1 MLMQN
6 DKSGG
11 KAKNQSGD
19 ITRTLTNA
27 LQQIQDKDPEL
38 KKDIQGIKVENA
50 AEIPTSDNKKC
61 YLVHV
66 ASDSVDSL
74 HKVHSE
80 VVKKLEGKLSNP
92 VVIVPTRKRI
102 NGNLYRKYRGKN
114 VPRTETLTYVYDALL
129 QDVVYP
135 AAIVG
140 KRVRYPKS
148 KGRVFKV
155 QVDKLDK
162 EAIEYKLNAITAS
175 YKALTNRD
183 LTVEFQ

>member
-1 MLMQN
+1 MLMQSE
-6 DKSGG
+6 KGG

-19 ITRTLTNA
+19 ITRTLTNT

-38 KKDIQGIKVENA
+38 KKSLDNIKIENG
-50 AEIPTSDNKKC
+50 AELPTSDNKKC

-66 ASDSVDSL
+66 SSDSQDNL
-74 HKVHSE
+74 NKAHSNL
-80 VVKKLEGKLSNP
+80 VKKLEQKLSHP
-92 VVIVPTRKRI
+92 VVIVPARKRI
-102 NGNLYRKYRGKN
+102 NGNLYRKYRGKK

-135 AAIVG
+135 AAVVG
-140 KRVRYPKS
+140 KRIRYPKS
-148 KGRVFKV
+148 KARTFKV
-155 QVDKLDK
+155 LVDKTDR

-183 LTVEFQ
+183 LTVEFN